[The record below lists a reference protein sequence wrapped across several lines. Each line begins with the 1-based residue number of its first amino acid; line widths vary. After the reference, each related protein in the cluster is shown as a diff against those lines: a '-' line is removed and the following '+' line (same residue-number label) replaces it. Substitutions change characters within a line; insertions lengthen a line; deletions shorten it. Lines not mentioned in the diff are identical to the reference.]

1 MENVNKNNY
10 TKKEFSDLGKK
21 VLTSISILDRQLS
34 EDKKLF
40 CFLMD
45 NGLVSEEGEE
55 MIRELIIKHTTEF
68 DL

>member
-1 MENVNKNNY
+1 MKDKDKFAELEGKIISENGLRVIR
-10 TKKEFSDLGKK
+10 
-21 VLTSISILDRQLS
+21 VLDRQLS

-40 CFLMD
+40 AFLMD

-55 MIRELIIKHTTEF
+55 LIRELIIKHTAEF

>member
-1 MENVNKNNY
+1 MKDKFAELK
-10 TKKEFSDLGKK
+10 GKIISEQGLRVIR
-21 VLTSISILDRQLS
+21 VLDNQLS

-45 NGLVSEEGEE
+45 NGLVSEEGEDL
-55 MIRELIIKHTTEF
+55 IRELIIKHTAEF

>member
-1 MENVNKNNY
+1 MIDLDRY
-10 TKKEFSDLGKK
+10 TKEETKILGNK
-21 VLTSISILDRQLS
+21 VLSDVKLLDRQLS
-34 EDKKLF
+34 EDKELF
-40 CFLMD
+40 CFLLD